1 MSEVILLAA
10 ESLSKLL
17 AVPHQQLLLGLH
29 GPDGVEV
36 DVPAVLA
43 GHQVLLGQAARR
55 VHVTHPV
62 ALLDIVA
69 VDEVLK
75 LTAAVNLQQK
85 KSKWLEMWQ
94 HTGMSDSLLEQSPS
108 HPNECNQFKDK
119 LNLCCRL
126 LT

>member
-1 MSEVILLAA
+1 MSEVTLLAA

-36 DVPAVLA
+36 DVSAVLA

-62 ALLDIVA
+62 ALLDIIA

-85 KSKWLEMWQ
+85 KKSKRLEIWQ
-94 HTGMSDSLLEQSPS
+94 HRGMSNSLLSAGTITKPQ
-108 HPNECNQFKDK
+108 N
-119 LNLCCRL
+119 
-126 LT
+126 